1 MSTESGLNGMD
12 LEQARRRVQE
22 LRETIDYHSR
32 RYYDQDEPEIEDDE
46 FDRLTRELRE
56 LEGQYP
62 ELITPDSYTQR
73 VHGEISSLFTPVE
86 HAVPLA
92 SLQDVFSFD
101 EVMEF
106 DERVKGT
113 AEDAAY
119 VVEPKIDGLSV
130 ALEYVNGEFVRG
142 ATRGDGQVG
151 EDVTANLRTIRDIPQ
166 KLTRPVPH
174 IIVRGEVYMP
184 REQFAKLVQ
193 AQEENG
199 EKSA

>member
-22 LRETIDYHSR
+22 LREVIDYHSR

-92 SLQDVFSFD
+92 SLH
-101 EVMEF
+101 
-106 DERVKGT
+106 
-113 AEDAAY
+113 Y
-119 VVEPKIDGLSV
+119 VL
-130 ALEYVNGEFVRG
+130 VRRIEG
-142 ATRGDGQVG
+142 
-151 EDVTANLRTIRDIPQ
+151 I
-166 KLTRPVPH
+166 
-174 IIVRGEVYMP
+174 
-184 REQFAKLVQ
+184 
-193 AQEENG
+193 
-199 EKSA
+199 